1 MASAGSGDETVK
13 AIDVSFGEW
22 GNEICH
28 ETKLAPTTS
37 IEPFIAGTR
46 AGRDVAEVRKGG
58 THGTGWGAES
68 VSVHEAAAGNPPGQK
83 RCRGKCYLWPHN
95 AAPVPGYRM
104 SRRILKLSWD
114 LVCRTSENV
123 SKRPNYIRSCKLY

>member
-83 RCRGKCYLWPHN
+83 RCREVLFMASQRGTS
-95 AAPVPGYRM
+95 PGIQDV
-104 SRRILKLSWD
+104 STHFEAKLGFS
-114 LVCRTSENV
+114 V
-123 SKRPNYIRSCKLY
+123 